1 MTTTDTDLH
10 TGAAETTHDDGL
22 LTESAVEAGA
32 ARLLGILNDSSAAV
46 LASVGHQTGL
56 FDVMAGLPA
65 ATSEQIADAAG
76 LNERYVREWLGG
88 MVTARFVHYRPPQNQ
103 PTQYQHAAG
112 TYRLDPALAPS
123 VSGPGVDNLAR
134 MLQYVTLMGEVA
146 GRIAQKFRTGG
157 GLGYEDYP
165 DFMDIQAGDSGS
177 VHDASLVSA
186 ILPLAG
192 CVDRLRAGIDVA
204 DIGCGAGHA
213 VNLMAGAFPASRFTG
228 YDFSED
234 AVLAGRAEAR
244 RLGLGNARFEI
255 LDAAAL
261 DVVEGFDLITVF
273 DAIHDQA
280 RPAKVL
286 QNIHEALRP
295 DGTFLMVD
303 IKASS
308 NLADNVELPWG
319 TFLYAISTFHC
330 MSVSLAQDGEGLGT
344 VWGVQLAESMVRA
357 AGFGTVEVKELG
369 EDPFNAYF
377 VARK

>member
-1 MTTTDTDLH
+1 MTSTDTALH
-10 TGAAETTHDDGL
+10 AGTGETTHDEGL
-22 LTESAVEAGA
+22 LTEGAVEAGA

-56 FDVMAGLPA
+56 FDVMAGLPT

-88 MVTARFVHYRPPQNQ
+88 MVTARFVQYQ
-103 PTQYQHAAG
+103 PAQYQHAAG

-165 DFMDIQAGDSGS
+165 DFMHIQAGDSGS
-177 VHDASLVSA
+177 VHDASLVSS

-192 CVDRLRAGIDVA
+192 CVERLRGGIDVA
-204 DIGCGAGHA
+204 DVGCGAGHA
-213 VNLMAGAFPASRFTG
+213 VNLMAAAFPASRFTG
-228 YDFSED
+228 YDFSEE

-244 RLGLGNARFEI
+244 RRGLVNARFEI

-280 RPAKVL
+280 RPAQVL

-357 AGFGTVEVKELG
+357 AGFGTVEVKELE

-377 VARK
+377 VAMK

>member
-1 MTTTDTDLH
+1 MTTTDLH
-10 TGAAETTHDDGL
+10 LTAGDGAAARGDALAAED
-22 LTESAVEAGA
+22 AVEAAA

-46 LASVGHQTGL
+46 LASIGHQTGL
-56 FDVMAGLPA
+56 FDVMAGLPPA
-65 ATSEQIADAAG
+65 SSEQIADAAG

-88 MVTARFVHYRPPQNQ
+88 MVTARFVEYRP
-103 PTQYQHAAG
+103 AAG

-123 VSGPGVDNLAR
+123 VAGQGVDNLAR
-134 MLQYVTLMGEVA
+134 TLQYITLMGEVT
-146 GRIAQKFRTGG
+146 GKIAQKFRTGG

-165 DFMDIQAGDSGS
+165 DFVGIQAADSAS

-186 ILPLAG
+186 ILPLTG
-192 CVDRLRAGIDVA
+192 CVDRLRTGIDVA

-213 VNLMAGAFPASRFTG
+213 VNLMAEAFPASRFTG
-228 YDFSED
+228 YDFFED

-244 RLGLGNARFEI
+244 RMGLGNVRFEV

-261 DVVEGFDLITVF
+261 DVVEGLDLITVF

-286 QNIHEALRP
+286 QNIHRALRP
-295 DGTFLMVD
+295 DGTFLMAD

-308 NLADNVELPWG
+308 NLLDNVELPWG

-330 MSVSLAQDGEGLGT
+330 MSVSLAQGGDGLGT

-357 AGFGTVEVKELG
+357 AGFGTVDVKELE

>member
-1 MTTTDTDLH
+1 MTTTDIDLTAGTGIATDE
-10 TGAAETTHDDGL
+10 ASTTEG
-22 LTESAVEAGA
+22 AVEAAA

-46 LASVGHQTGL
+46 LASIGHQTGL
-56 FDVMAGLPA
+56 FDVMAGLPPA
-65 ATSEQIADAAG
+65 SSEQIADAAG
-76 LNERYVREWLGG
+76 LHERYVREWLGG
-88 MVTARFVHYRPPQNQ
+88 MVTARFV
-103 PTQYQHAAG
+103 QYQPAAG

-134 MLQYVTLMGEVA
+134 TLQYITLMGEVA

-165 DFMDIQAGDSGS
+165 DFLDIQAGDSAS

-186 ILPLAG
+186 ILPLTG

-204 DIGCGAGHA
+204 DVGCGAGHA
-213 VNLMAGAFPASRFTG
+213 VNLMARAFPASRFTG
-228 YDFSED
+228 YDFFED
-234 AVLAGRAEAR
+234 AVLAGRNEAR
-244 RLGLGNARFEI
+244 RLGLTNVRFEL

-261 DVVEGFDLITVF
+261 DIKEGLDLITVF

-280 RPAKVL
+280 QPAKVL
-286 QNIHEALRP
+286 QNIHRALRP

-308 NLADNVELPWG
+308 NLTDNVGLPWG

-330 MSVSLAQDGEGLGT
+330 MSVSLAQGGEGLGT

-357 AGFGTVEVKELG
+357 AGFGSVEVRELE

>member
-1 MTTTDTDLH
+1 MTTTDIDLTAG
-10 TGAAETTHDDGL
+10 TGASGDGAS
-22 LTESAVEAGA
+22 TSEEAVGAAA

-46 LASVGHQTGL
+46 LASIGHQTGL
-56 FDVMAGLPA
+56 FDVMAGLPPA
-65 ATSEQIADAAG
+65 SSEQIADAAG

-88 MVTARFVHYRPPQNQ
+88 MVTARFVRYQ
-103 PTQYQHAAG
+103 PAAG

-165 DFMDIQAGDSGS
+165 DFMHIQAGDSGS

-192 CVDRLRAGIDVA
+192 CVDSLRAGIDVA

-213 VNLMAGAFPASRFTG
+213 VNLMAEAFPASRFTG

-261 DVVEGFDLITVF
+261 DIVEGYDLITVF

-280 RPAKVL
+280 QPAKVL
-286 QNIHEALRP
+286 ENIHNALCP

-330 MSVSLAQDGEGLGT
+330 MSVSLAQGGQGLGT

-357 AGFGTVEVKELG
+357 AGFGNVEVKELE

>member
-1 MTTTDTDLH
+1 MTTTDTNLH
-10 TGAAETTHDDGL
+10 TGAGETAWDDGL
-22 LTESAVEAGA
+22 VTEDAVEAGA
-32 ARLLGILNDSSAAV
+32 ARLLGILNDSSAAL

-88 MVTARFVHYRPPQNQ
+88 MVTARFVEYRPARYP
-103 PTQYQHAAG
+103 HAAG
-112 TYRLDPALAPS
+112 TYRLDPALVPS

-157 GLGYEDYP
+157 GLGYGDYP
-165 DFMDIQAGDSGS
+165 DFMHIQASDSGS

-213 VNLMAGAFPASRFTG
+213 VNLMAGAFPASLFTG

-280 RPAKVL
+280 RPAQVL
-286 QNIHEALRP
+286 HNIHQALRP

-308 NLADNVELPWG
+308 NVADNVELPWG

-330 MSVSLAQDGEGLGT
+330 MSVSLAQDGDGLGT

-357 AGFGTVEVKELG
+357 AGFGTVEVKELD